1 MEKGLFLGFL
11 HFLKN
16 FWKYQKSALFD
27 PPKYHF
33 FWKFEYFPNES
44 KNDCM
49 VILSI
54 FSSKNDL
61 RGLEG
66 HKIHQNGGCK
76 LPFGKY
82 FRVGSA
88 FFEGVQQWTQFL
100 VMKIACKKNE
110 SSVKRVFYAENT
122 DNNTLRV
129 FKGH

>member
-1 MEKGLFLGFL
+1 MQKRPILGFFY
-11 HFLKN
+11 FLKKFLKIPKIST
-16 FWKYQKSALFD
+16 FW

-33 FWKFEYFPNES
+33 FWKFEYFSDES

-88 FFEGVQQWTQFL
+88 FFEGVQQWTEFL

-110 SSVKRVFYAENT
+110 SSVKRVFYAVNT